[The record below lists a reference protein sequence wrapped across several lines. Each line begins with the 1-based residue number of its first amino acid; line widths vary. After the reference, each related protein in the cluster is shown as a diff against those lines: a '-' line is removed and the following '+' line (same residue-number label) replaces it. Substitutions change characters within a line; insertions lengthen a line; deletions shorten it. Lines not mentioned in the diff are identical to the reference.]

1 MLEYNTSSFTENVA
15 KISKEKTHVQTKS
28 GFLMSYRDIENI
40 LNRLYTKA
48 DDYSNV
54 LSSVTRRELAIVDA
68 NMELYFKGITHEVR
82 EATAETARV
91 WLSLDTASQQS
102 ISSIYERLDLKGI
115 KDNYDDFFPMNLV
128 IDLDLLESCNT
139 DDEYVR
145 FMIMY
150 YIVINVS
157 FSKIDSK
164 VQRCLH
170 YRYVH
175 KMTLSDVGKTVG
187 TSVDDT
193 RKSIAKCLRF
203 IKSKVL
209 CLTAFGSGVGSINL
223 IDFGDNTSTLLIKSG
238 YKTIC
243 SVYRNRRVIEA
254 NEILS
259 EKQLG
264 NVRKLLVALGYAV
277 SGGVLL

>member
-1 MLEYNTSSFTENVA
+1 MVHNLLKYNTSSHIENVV
-15 KISKEKTHVQTKS
+15 KIPEEKTPVQTKS
-28 GFLMSYRDIENI
+28 GYLMSYRDIENV

-48 DDYSNV
+48 NGYSDM
-54 LSSVTRRELAIVDA
+54 LSSVTKMELAIIDA
-68 NMELYFKGITHEVR
+68 DIELYSKGIRNEGK
-82 EATAETARV
+82 EAVAEAVRV
-91 WLSLDTASQQS
+91 WLSLDTVSQQS
-102 ISSIYERLDLKGI
+102 IGSIYGRLDLIGI

-128 IDLDLLESCNT
+128 RDLDLLENCNT

-150 YIVINVS
+150 YVVMNVS

-193 RKSIAKCLRF
+193 RQSIAKCLRF

-209 CLTAFGSGVGSINL
+209 CLTAFGSGEGSINL

-238 YKTIC
+238 YKTIG
-243 SVYRNRRVIEA
+243 SVYRNRMVIEA

-264 NVRKLLVALGYAV
+264 NVRKMLVALG
-277 SGGVLL
+277 

>member
-1 MLEYNTSSFTENVA
+1 MLEYNTSSFTANVA
-15 KISKEKTHVQTKS
+15 KIPEEKTHVQTKS

-48 DDYSNV
+48 DGYSNV
-54 LSSVTRRELAIVDA
+54 LSSVTRRELAIIDA
-68 NMELYFKGITHEVR
+68 DMELYSKGIRHEGK
-82 EATAETARV
+82 EAVAETVRV
-91 WLSLDTASQQS
+91 WLSLDIKSQQS
-102 ISSIYERLDLKGI
+102 VSGIYGGLGLQDI

-157 FSKIDSK
+157 FSKLDSK

-175 KMTLSDVGKTVG
+175 KMTLSDVGKKIGETAEYA
-187 TSVDDT
+187 
-193 RKSIAKCLRF
+193 RQSISKCLRF

-209 CLTAFGSGVGSINL
+209 CLTAFGSGQGSMNL

-238 YKTIC
+238 YKTIG
-243 SVYRNRRVIEA
+243 SVYRNRRVIEV

-264 NVRKLLVALGYAV
+264 NVRKLLVALGYAI
-277 SGGVLL
+277 SGGVLM